1 LRLTHEFYRALNK
14 ALLSNSS
21 LKVLCL
27 NDTDVGDKGIA
38 MLLPGIKEHAMLSR
52 LQLCNTNITD
62 VGGRQVV
69 EMLSMLPSLVFRE
82 EDLGFRLPSLGLREE
97 DLGFRVQVCGRDA
110 HQVFVLSTERL
121 TVRADEQ
128 PGRP

>member
-1 LRLTHEFYRALNK
+1 MLSSCLRLETLRELELVGLRLTHEFFRALNK

-52 LQLCNTNITD
+52 LQLCNTNMTD

-69 EMLSMLPSLVFRE
+69 EMLSMLPS
-82 EDLGFRLPSLGLREE
+82 SGLREE
-97 DLGFRVQVCGRDA
+97 GQRSRV
-110 HQVFVLSTERL
+110 
-121 TVRADEQ
+121 
-128 PGRP
+128 